1 MRLKYILSI
10 LVILCVPIFLG
21 LIKLTSLLLI
31 LLFDANKENSIAYSI
46 FIIVAAVM
54 VAVGVYYTVEDKKG
68 Y

>member
-1 MRLKYILSI
+1 MRLKYILSL
-10 LVILCVPIFLG
+10 LVIICVPVFLG

-46 FIIVAAVM
+46 FIIITAALL
-54 VAVGVYYTVEDKKG
+54 AVGVYCSVEDEKG

>member
-10 LVILCVPIFLG
+10 LVILCVPIFLS

-46 FIIVAAVM
+46 FIIVAAIM
-54 VAVGVYYTVEDKKG
+54 IAVGVYYTVEDEKG